1 MMHWVPAI
9 VYIRFIKESGS
20 HFSRLLAAILITMS
34 LLSFLQLSYMLRC
47 PLSLL
52 FKVVVCFKDSRLF
65 LWQIWSNLDNGARSN
80 VGYYF
85 VKLSFPLKKKN
96 KTSTLRSFFFF
107 FFFFS
112 IELNVSYFL
121 CLTLILSFSWN
132 EPRELGKLKL
142 CLKNKVALHCSL
154 ADSAIM
160 MALFTCTPTSSKL
173 SLRVVSKDG
182 KNLSTKW
189 AFYCLGSLQNTLC
202 KAFVAEL
209 CKLIGCE
216 TVRASTDL

>member
-85 VKLSFPLKKKN
+85 VKLSFPLKKKKQDIN
-96 KTSTLRSFFFF
+96 PKKLLFLLLLFFYRVKCLLLSLSNIDPELLLEWTPWAWEAETLF
-107 FFFFS
+107 
-112 IELNVSYFL
+112 EEQG
-121 CLTLILSFSWN
+121 CL
-132 EPRELGKLKL
+132 
-142 CLKNKVALHCSL
+142 
-154 ADSAIM
+154 
-160 MALFTCTPTSSKL
+160 ALFSC
-173 SLRVVSKDG
+173 RFCYYDG
-182 KNLSTKW
+182 IIHLHPNVL
-189 AFYCLGSLQNTLC
+189 
-202 KAFVAEL
+202 
-209 CKLIGCE
+209 
-216 TVRASTDL
+216 